1 MTEIQRTISSDMMQT
16 EKENLSLS
24 TEIHHV
30 SELLEELI
38 SLLKDGTNHKKEM
51 ISAELSPKDSEVM
64 TVREAAAVMRISLPK
79 MYEVA
84 RSGRVHSISV
94 GRRVLISRSSLM
106 ALLREGERNGEQKR

>member
-1 MTEIQRTISSDMMQT
+1 MTEMQRTFPSDMMQA
-16 EKENLSLS
+16 EKDNLTLS
-24 TEIHHV
+24 TEIHRI

-64 TVREAAAVMRISLPK
+64 TVKEAAAVMRISLPK
-79 MYEVA
+79 MYEFA
-84 RSGRVHSISV
+84 RDGRVHSISV

-106 ALLREGERNGEQKR
+106 AMLREGEHNG